1 MKMRA
6 AAALAAVLLV
16 GLTACTSEP
25 QQNAPSSP
33 APEPSATSTPQ
44 AVPSAPAGGEDVSC
58 GEPTV
63 TVADATELQLA
74 LDQAQPGQT
83 IGLLPGTY
91 VGEFVATTSGTAE
104 QPILLCGGAD
114 AVLDGGDIEGGYVL
128 HLDGAQYWRLVGFT
142 VRNGQ
147 KGVMADGTVGS
158 VISGLTV
165 TDIGDEGIHLR
176 RFSTDNLVTGNTIR
190 NTGLRKEKFGEGI
203 YIGTAESNW
212 CDLTG
217 CEPDTSDRNAVI
229 DNDIAGTTAECVDIK
244 EGTSGGIL
252 QGNRFDGSSITG
264 ADSWVDVKGNGWL
277 VDSNTGQNSPLDG
290 FQTHEVVDGWGTDNI
305 FRNNEAVV
313 NGPGLGYSLKP
324 SRDNVVECS
333 NAAVEAGEGLSN
345 VSCT

>member
-1 MKMRA
+1 VRIRTTT
-6 AAALAAVLLV
+6 ALAAALLV
-16 GLTACTSEP
+16 GLTACTAGPE
-25 QQNAPSSP
+25 ARPSASP
-33 APEPSATSTPQ
+33 PPEPTATSTPQ
-44 AVPSAPAGGEDVSC
+44 AVPSAPAEGTAAC
-58 GEPTV
+58 GDPGV
-63 TVADATELQLA
+63 TVEDATGLQLA

-83 IGLLPGTY
+83 IELRPGVY

-176 RFSTDNLVTGNTIR
+176 RFSTDNLVTGNTVR
-190 NTGLRKEKFGEGI
+190 NTGLRKEKFGEGV

-212 CDLTG
+212 CDITD
-217 CEPDTSDRNAVI
+217 CSPDASDRNAVI

-252 QGNRFDGSSITG
+252 RGNRFDGSTITG

-277 VDSNTGQNSPLDG
+277 VDSNTGVDSPLDG

-333 NAAVEAGEGLSN
+333 NAATSAGEGLSN